1 MTGPRDP
8 DAIIA
13 NWLEDGPIDL
23 PDETRR
29 AIVVGLRTQ
38 PRARPVAILRGLP
51 IMNSLSRLVAA
62 AAIVLAVGGLAIFAL
77 SNRNGG
83 GPGAQPSTTPA
94 PSVAPSASVA
104 PSPSTSPSIAPTPSA
119 SPLSTAAWL
128 PFTSTQYGYQI
139 AYPPTW
145 TAERATRNWVFATDR
160 LTVPLSGQ
168 ADHFL
173 GGPNG
178 NQVGVSGWAADVPV
192 GTSEDAWLTSYYQ
205 NDAGAG
211 VNCGVTTATLLP
223 TIVDGHPG
231 RIATSTCDDTQA
243 FVFIGS
249 RVYVFAIWRGETDPS
264 VQSYGGARR
273 LLDAFLSTVTFQ
285 AVSPS
290 PS

>member
-1 MTGPRDP
+1 MNQLRDP
-8 DAIIA
+8 DPIIA
-13 NWLEDGPIDL
+13 TWLDDGPVDL
-23 PDETRR
+23 PADTRR
-29 AIVVGLRTQ
+29 AILVSLRTQ
-38 PRARPVAILRGLP
+38 PRARRMAILRGSFMSS
-51 IMNSLSRLVAA
+51 INRLATAA
-62 AAIVLAVGGLAIFAL
+62 VIVLAVGALSVFVL
-77 SNRNGG
+77 SNRAG
-83 GPGAQPSTTPA
+83 GPGGIAT
-94 PSVAPSASVA
+94 PSASSGPSPTTA
-104 PSPSTSPSIAPTPSA
+104 PSSSPSIAPTQSA

-211 VNCGVTTATLLP
+211 AKCGVTTATLLP